1 MCRAKFREIN
11 YVLQSSWV
19 VLNIASDISYSSK
32 LIFDLLLFKV
42 CQRINYGPNIYER
55 NWYFYQ
61 FTIHILFNYF
71 FQIKVKLVF
80 HFNFIKGM
88 MFLLRMGG
96 LLWRKLNEMGIS
108 SWPFHSFLLKFP
120 NLRIV
125 EYSLIIPFYFI
136 FCSLFRFQMKIIK
149 IIMLIQLPIVNF
161 SQYIYIYIYCGAKG
175 IGDPGPFHIKPMA
188 HAEEEEM
195 FENEQRKSRLP
206 RYVAEDD
213 LVLGRPRS
221 LKGEVPR
228 HQGESPR
235 ASQWKAQAPQ
245 AGHRGMAEK

>member
-42 CQRINYGPNIYER
+42 CQRIKYGPNIYER

-71 FQIKVKLVF
+71 FQIKIKLVF

-161 SQYIYIYIYCGAKG
+161 SQYIYIYIY
-175 IGDPGPFHIKPMA
+175 IVGPKELVTPAHFISNLWPMPRKKKCSR
-188 HAEEEEM
+188 M
-195 FENEQRKSRLP
+195 NKENLDCQDMLP
-206 RYVAEDD
+206 RTTLSSADQD
-213 LVLGRPRS
+213 
-221 LKGEVPR
+221 
-228 HQGESPR
+228 H
-235 ASQWKAQAPQ
+235 
-245 AGHRGMAEK
+245 